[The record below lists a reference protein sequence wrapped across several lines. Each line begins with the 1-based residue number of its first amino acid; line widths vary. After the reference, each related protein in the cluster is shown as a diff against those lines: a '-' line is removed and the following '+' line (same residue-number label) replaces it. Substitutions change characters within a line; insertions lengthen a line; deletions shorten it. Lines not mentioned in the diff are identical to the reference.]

1 MAQRLLNTAIP
12 VGLDQVLEIPA
23 VGRSGVRNVCLTLL
37 DFAND
42 ATGAKGERT
51 VVGEPSLKLSFV
63 PLVVDCDDVSSQTFF
78 FLQLHREI
86 TSLPALLHQFEAPT
100 ASVVA
105 SKHTR
110 PVAKLNFMVVVFLFC
125 VGEEPQ

>member
-1 MAQRLLNTAIP
+1 VKLLRDRVRSLAQRLLNTAIP

-63 PLVVDCDDVSSQTFF
+63 PLVVDCDDVSSQPFF
-78 FLQLHREI
+78 FAAPSRDHKL
-86 TSLPALLHQFEAPT
+86 TSFAPPVR
-100 ASVVA
+100 SSYSFGG
-105 SKHTR
+105 SK
-110 PVAKLNFMVVVFLFC
+110 
-125 VGEEPQ
+125 